1 MEREFKE
8 KSDKFKYRGMKFRY
22 DQLHH
27 IHLGWSMYGGRS
39 ISLRHEL
46 SRSVIE
52 FRQDLSDVPI
62 SILRASV
69 NYFKE
74 RLSKEL
80 LRNEK
85 FRDARMSFTNYEKA
99 KV

>member
-1 MEREFKE
+1 
-8 KSDKFKYRGMKFRY
+8 MKFRY

-27 IHLGWSMYGGRS
+27 IHLEWSRYGGRS
-39 ISLRHEL
+39 ISLRHDL
-46 SRSVIE
+46 SRSVVE

-62 SILRASV
+62 PILQASI

-74 RLSKEL
+74 LSKEL

-85 FRDARMSFTNYEKA
+85 FHDARMSFTNYEKA
-99 KV
+99 KRKVD